1 MNELQA
7 ILRQLEREPDAPQA
21 LATLVQVEGSS
32 YRRVG
37 ARLLVNPEGQWLGS
51 ISGGCLESDVIAR
64 AQEVLADGEAQLA
77 IYDTTDENDLV
88 WGTGTGC
95 NGVVSILIERL
106 PANPLWVKTLRENL
120 AARKTSALNV
130 VWKSADAKLL
140 GTFDSQT
147 LPKNLPKDAQVLIDE
162 LLPSIRIL
170 IFGAGDDAQPLAKMA
185 SELGWGVEVFD
196 ARPGYATK
204 ARFPHVDKVTASQ
217 SENAAKVPLDP
228 WTVAVVMSH
237 RYRDDVELVKAL
249 LPRELTYVGLL
260 GPKVR
265 SERIL
270 HEVEKQGLKITE
282 EMLERLHGP
291 VGLDLGGQGPETIA
305 LSVLAEI
312 QTHFSQRDAR
322 PLRERNQPIHT

>member
-7 ILRQLEREPDAPQA
+7 ILHQLEQEPDAPQA
-21 LATLVQVEGSS
+21 LATLVHVQGSS

-37 ARLLVNPEGQWLGS
+37 ARLLVNAEGQWVGS
-51 ISGGCLESDVIAR
+51 ISGGCLESDVMAR
-64 AQEVLADGEAQLA
+64 ALEVIADGEAQLA
-77 IYDTTDENDLV
+77 VYDTTDENDLV

-106 PANPLWVKTLRENL
+106 PTNPAWVKTLRENL
-120 AARKTSALNV
+120 TARKISALSV
-130 VWKSADAKLL
+130 VWKAKDIKIL
-140 GTFDSQT
+140 GTYESQA
-147 LPKNLPKDAQVLIDE
+147 LPKNMSSDTKILADEVLP
-162 LLPSIRIL
+162 PTRIL

-185 SELGWGVEVFD
+185 QELGWGVEVFD

-204 ARFPHVDKVTASQ
+204 ARFPGADKVTATLP
-217 SENAAKVPLDP
+217 ENVANVFIDQ

-249 LPRELTYVGLL
+249 LPRELRYVGLL

-270 HEVEKQGLKITE
+270 NDLEKQGLKITE
-282 EMLERLHGP
+282 KMRERLHGP
-291 VGLDLGGQGPETIA
+291 VGLDLGGQTPEAVA

-312 QTHFSQRDAR
+312 QTIFSGGDAR
-322 PLRERNQPIHT
+322 PLRTKNRPIHT